1 LPSPGRY
8 PVTNEG
14 RASPTPTTGERLNM
28 ILEFF
33 KSTVD
38 TVKSINQKYAKPQIK
53 MTRLVKFSLL
63 SLRLYLL
70 FLVGILVYRFI
81 TLLR

>member
-1 LPSPGRY
+1 
-8 PVTNEG
+8 
-14 RASPTPTTGERLNM
+14 M

-33 KSTVD
+33 KNTAS
-38 TVKSINQKYAKPQIK
+38 TVKSINQKFAKPQIK
-53 MTRLVKFSLL
+53 MTRWVKFALL

-70 FLVGILVYRFI
+70 FLVGVLVYRFI

>member
-1 LPSPGRY
+1 
-8 PVTNEG
+8 
-14 RASPTPTTGERLNM
+14 M

-33 KSTVD
+33 KNTISN
-38 TVKSINQKYAKPQIK
+38 VKSINQKYAKPQIK
-53 MTRLVKFSLL
+53 MTPLVKFSLL

-81 TLLR
+81 TLIR

>member
-1 LPSPGRY
+1 
-8 PVTNEG
+8 
-14 RASPTPTTGERLNM
+14 M

-33 KSTVD
+33 KNTVS

-53 MTRLVKFSLL
+53 MTRGVKFALL

-70 FLVGILVYRFI
+70 FLVGVLVYRFI

>member
-1 LPSPGRY
+1 
-8 PVTNEG
+8 
-14 RASPTPTTGERLNM
+14 M

-33 KSTVD
+33 KNTVS

-53 MTRLVKFSLL
+53 MTRWVKFSLL

-70 FLVGILVYRFI
+70 FLVGVLVYRFI
-81 TLLR
+81 TTLR

>member
-1 LPSPGRY
+1 
-8 PVTNEG
+8 
-14 RASPTPTTGERLNM
+14 M

-33 KSTVD
+33 KDTLT
-38 TVKSINQKYAKPQIK
+38 TVKSINRKYAQPQIK
-53 MTRLVKFSLL
+53 MTPLVKVSLL
-63 SLRLYLL
+63 ALRLYLI

>member
-1 LPSPGRY
+1 
-8 PVTNEG
+8 
-14 RASPTPTTGERLNM
+14 M

-33 KSTVD
+33 KNTMSTV
-38 TVKSINQKYAKPQIK
+38 KGINQKYAKPQIK
-53 MTRLVKFSLL
+53 MTPMVKVSLL
-63 SLRLYLL
+63 ALRLYLI

>member
-1 LPSPGRY
+1 LGLKA
-8 PVTNEG
+8 G
-14 RASPTPTTGERLNM
+14 IGARLNM

-33 KSTVD
+33 KNTVSTVR
-38 TVKSINQKYAKPQIK
+38 SINQKYAKPQIK
-53 MTRLVKFSLL
+53 MTPMVKVSLL
-63 SLRLYLL
+63 ALRLYLI

>member
-1 LPSPGRY
+1 
-8 PVTNEG
+8 
-14 RASPTPTTGERLNM
+14 M

-33 KSTVD
+33 KNTVRAV
-38 TVKSINQKYAKPQIK
+38 TSINQKYAKPQIK
-53 MTRLVKFSLL
+53 MTPMVKASLL
-63 SLRLYLL
+63 ALRLYLI